1 MDNGKLD
8 LAFGGK
14 ATSMIV
20 DQVGE
25 DATRKEAAKM
35 HNQAVDNYKRVLDSK
50 VKKGLKEAEAA
61 TKRMETLEIVCLLYT
76 SPSPRDRG

>member
-25 DATRKEAAKM
+25 DAARKEAAKM
-35 HNQAVDNYKRVLDSK
+35 HNQAVDNYKRVLDNK
-50 VKKGLKEAEAA
+50 VKKGL
-61 TKRMETLEIVCLLYT
+61 
-76 SPSPRDRG
+76 